1 MANIDTPG
9 FGRRSSGASS
19 DPDETDWQQKKKPFQ
34 EMSRRPRQPGT
45 LGRKFFGPLPTVRE
59 PMELEAVGARCEAD
73 GFPVAST
80 IELYGFLFKEKF
92 TDLFSP

>member
-19 DPDETDWQQKKKPFQ
+19 DPDEKDWQQKKKPFQ

-59 PMELEAVGARCEAD
+59 PMEAVVARCEAD
-73 GFPVAST
+73 GFPVAYA
-80 IELYGFLFKEKF
+80 IELYRFLFKEKF
-92 TDLFSP
+92 IDLSSP

>member
-9 FGRRSSGASS
+9 FGRRSSGGSS
-19 DPDETDWQQKKKPFQ
+19 DPDETGWQQKKKPFQ

-59 PMELEAVGARCEAD
+59 PMEAVGARCEAD

-80 IELYGFLFKEKF
+80 IELNGFLFKEKF